1 MPSRFL
7 GALAAGAAL
16 ILVVTTAPAA
26 TAQTKAGL
34 VFGPVAVSG
43 PSPVP
48 GCTAGASPG
57 SVVFPGAEVEPSL
70 AVNPR
75 DPRNIV
81 GFYQQDRWSD
91 GSSRA
96 LALSV
101 TRDAGRHW
109 RQVVLPGLSKCAG
122 GVFDRIS
129 DPWVSFSPDGQVY
142 ANTLATAFLPET
154 GGRDVSA
161 ITAQKSADGG
171 LTWSDPVI
179 IRQDADPNFFND
191 KNSLT
196 ADPTNARFAYA
207 VWDRTDAIRGGAPA
221 WFSRTTDGGRTWEPA
236 RVIYDPTDQGKAT
249 IANQIAVLPDGTL
262 VNLFAEL
269 PADDEGE
276 EPEAA
281 ARNQDE
287 LRAAQSRLAQE
298 GDTLIRVIR
307 STDHGRTWSRPTTVA
322 TLNVTDIFE
331 PDQRQTRLRTA
342 DIVPDIAV
350 DPRTG
355 RLYVAWQDAAAQTS
369 GSGVVLATSANGG
382 QTWSKPLEV
391 SRTPDSD
398 ARGNGQ
404 AFTPMVDVTRDG
416 TIGVTYYD
424 FRRNT
429 PAAGALTDYWIVTCR
444 GPACG
449 RDAARWR
456 EQHVG
461 GSFDVTLAP
470 LTGARGF
477 FLGDYMGLDHAGPTF
492 VSMFAM
498 TRTEPGNQQD
508 MFVAGVLPS
517 G

>member
-1 MPSRFL
+1 MPSRLF
-7 GALAAGAAL
+7 GALAAIAAL
-16 ILVVTTAPAA
+16 SLVVTTTPAA
-26 TAQTKAGL
+26 AAQATPRL
-34 VFGPVAVSG
+34 VLGPVAVSG

-48 GCTAGASPG
+48 DCTAGASPG
-57 SVVFPGAEVEPSL
+57 SIVFPGAEVEPSI

-91 GSSRA
+91 GSARA

-101 TRDAGRHW
+101 TRDAGRTW
-109 RQVVLPGLSKCAG
+109 RQVVLPGVSQCAG

-129 DPWVSFSPDGQVY
+129 DPWVSFAPDGQVY
-142 ANTLATAFLPET
+142 ANTLATAFLPAT

-191 KNSLT
+191 KNTLT
-196 ADPTNARFAYA
+196 ADPNDARFAYA
-207 VWDRTDAIRGGAPA
+207 VWDRIDDIRGGAPT

-236 RVIYDPTDQGKAT
+236 RIIYDPTDEGRAT
-249 IANQIAVLPDGTL
+249 IAHQIAVLPNGTL
-262 VNLFAEL
+262 VNVFTES
-269 PADDEGE
+269 PTDEAGQAVASARDPDE
-276 EPEAA
+276 RRA
-281 ARNQDE
+281 AR
-287 LRAAQSRLAQE
+287 SRLAQE
-298 GDTLIRVIR
+298 GETLVRVIR
-307 STDHGRTWSRPTTVA
+307 STDRGRTWSAPITVG

-355 RLYVAWQDAAAQTS
+355 RLYIAWQDAAVQTS
-369 GSGVVLATSANGG
+369 GSGVVLSTSATGG
-382 QTWSKPLEV
+382 RTWSAPLEV

-398 ARGNGQ
+398 LQGNGQ
-404 AFTPMVDVTRDG
+404 AFTPMVDVTRNG
-416 TIGVTYYD
+416 TVGVTYYD

-429 PAAGALTDYWIVTCR
+429 PAPGALTDYWIVTCR
-444 GPACG
+444 AAACAS
-449 RDAARWR
+449 DASRWR

-470 LTGARGF
+470 VTGARGF
-477 FLGDYMGLDHAGPTF
+477 FLGDYMGLDHAGPAF
-492 VSMFAM
+492 VPMFAM
-498 TRTEPGNQQD
+498 TRTVPGNQQD
-508 MFVAGVLPS
+508 MFVAGVLP
-517 G
+517 

>member
-7 GALAAGAAL
+7 GALAVGAAL
-16 ILVVTTAPAA
+16 SLVVTTASAA
-26 TAQTKAGL
+26 AAQTKPML
-34 VFGPVAVSG
+34 VLGPVAVSG

-48 GCTAGASPG
+48 DCTAGASPG
-57 SVVFPGAEVEPSL
+57 SIVFPGAEVEPSL

-75 DPRNIV
+75 DPSNIV

-91 GSSRA
+91 GSARA

-109 RQVVLPGLSKCAG
+109 TQLVLPGLSKCAG

-142 ANTLATAFLPET
+142 ANTLATAFLPAT

-196 ADPTNARFAYA
+196 ADPTDARFAYA

-236 RVIYDPTDQGKAT
+236 RIIYDPTDQGKAT
-249 IANQIAVLPDGTL
+249 IANQIAVLPNGTL
-262 VNLFAEL
+262 VDLFTEL
-269 PADDEGE
+269 PADEEGE
-276 EPEAA
+276 EPAVT
-281 ARNQDE
+281 ARNPDE
-287 LRAAQSRLAQE
+287 RRAAQSRLAQE
-298 GDTLIRVIR
+298 GDTVVRVIR
-307 STDHGRTWSRPTTVA
+307 STDHGRTWSTPITVG

-331 PDQRQTRLRTA
+331 PDQRQVRLRTA
-342 DIVPDIAV
+342 DIVPDVAV
-350 DPRTG
+350 DSRTG
-355 RLYVAWQDAAAQTS
+355 RLYVVWQDAAVQSS
-369 GSGVVLATSANGG
+369 GSGVVLSTSADGG
-382 QTWSKPLEV
+382 KTWSKSLEV
-391 SRTPDSD
+391 SKTPDSD
-398 ARGNGQ
+398 AQGNGQ
-404 AFTPMVDVTRDG
+404 AFTPMVDVARGG
-416 TIGVTYYD
+416 TVGVTYYD

-429 PAAGALTDYWIVTCR
+429 PAPGALTDYWIVTCR
-444 GPACG
+444 GSACAS
-449 RDAARWR
+449 DADRWR

-461 GSFDVTLAP
+461 GAFDVTLAP
-470 LTGARGF
+470 LTGARGY
-477 FLGDYMGLDHAGPTF
+477 FLGDYMGLDHAGPAF
-492 VSMFAM
+492 VSIFAM
-498 TRTEPGNQQD
+498 TRTAPVNQQD
-508 MFVAGVLPS
+508 MFVAGVLP
-517 G
+517 